1 MKSNINVYKNSSYP
15 YYMFLYLYSYAPPSS
30 KSTAVAAAE
39 AKQIDRNIQCCYKD
53 KMNTSQF

>member
-1 MKSNINVYKNSSYP
+1 MKSDINVFKNSSYS

-30 KSTAVAAAE
+30 KSTAAE
-39 AKQIDRNIQCCYKD
+39 AKQIDRNIKCCYKD